1 MKDTLIVAAMLGHVA
16 YVAWQL
22 HRWRSREGWLGPTE
36 LAIEARVS
44 RRILWL
50 PYGVLASTLT
60 MATLVLLGQVPR
72 FPGAGLGAWGV
83 YRGRMPGDSVAS
95 HPVQSYRVP
104 RLGART
110 RREPDSLGS
119 SSSTRSQPNRLS
131 AYRAA
136 GPSRLRH
143 KYQEA
148 TLANGRHGAASRSIS
163 VGLGRSSSAYAFFMA
178 ARIP

>member
-36 LAIEARVS
+36 LATEARVS

-72 FPGAGLGAWGV
+72 FPAQGWVHGVFTAGGCLATLWL
-83 YRGRMPGDSVAS
+83 RTLSNLTEF
-95 HPVQSYRVP
+95 RVSGLVLAGNLIP
-104 RLGART
+104 WDPPQAR
-110 RREPDSLGS
+110 
-119 SSSTRSQPNRLS
+119 
-131 AYRAA
+131 
-136 GPSRLRH
+136 GPS
-143 KYQEA
+143 QI
-148 TLANGRHGAASRSIS
+148 G
-163 VGLGRSSSAYAFFMA
+163 
-178 ARIP
+178 